1 MKTAI
6 TAGRQ
11 PAFNFA
17 VGKWGNGL
25 AMRLGKDAQHAL
37 GVIQG
42 DRLQGKFSAEGGE
55 TILTLRLARA
65 ARPRYTLTQL
75 LAGCSS
81 AKRPSEAWLDR
92 APVGREA
99 GERAAVKRAPLKQE
113 SRKKA
118 ASAPAKRS
126 GKTAA
131 GK

>member
-6 TAGRQ
+6 TTGRQ

-25 AMRLGKDAQHAL
+25 AMRLGKEAQHAL
-37 GVIQG
+37 GVTQG

-55 TILTLRLARA
+55 TILTLRLAKA

-81 AKRPSEAWLDR
+81 AKRPNEAWLDR

-99 GERAAVKRAPLKQE
+99 GKRETLKPASLKQ
-113 SRKKA
+113 
-118 ASAPAKRS
+118 ASAKKVSSTPAKRV
-126 GKTAA
+126 GKAA
-131 GK
+131 GGK